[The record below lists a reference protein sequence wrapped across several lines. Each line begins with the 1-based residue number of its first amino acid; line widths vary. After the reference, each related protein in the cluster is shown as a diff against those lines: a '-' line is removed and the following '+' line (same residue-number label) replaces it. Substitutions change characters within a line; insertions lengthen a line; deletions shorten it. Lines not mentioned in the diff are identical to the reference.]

1 LIRTEEQQA
10 WKTFKYN
17 KSSIR
22 IANKNIE
29 TLELY
34 NIKLK
39 TIKIYTNKCIW
50 YMVYGSNILNLYFT
64 FKQVYFL
71 IERISIYSFALKR
84 EKQI

>member
-17 KSSIR
+17 QSSIR
-22 IANKNIE
+22 IANKNIV

-34 NIKLK
+34 NIKLR
-39 TIKIYTNKCIW
+39 TVKIYTNKCIW

-64 FKQVYFL
+64 FIQVYFL
-71 IERISIYSFALKR
+71 MERISIYSFALKR